1 MKAELEKLVKAER
14 KHKREL
20 AELRAMREKVNRS
33 TAPDQKVLK
42 MIDEEIDKIL
52 KG

>member
-20 AELRAMREKVNRS
+20 AELRAMRAKVERQVQ
-33 TAPDQKVLK
+33 PDKKVLQ
-42 MIDEEIDKIL
+42 MIDEAIAELL
-52 KG
+52 K

>member
-20 AELRAMREKVNRS
+20 AELRAMRNKVAQQVN
-33 TAPDQKVLK
+33 PDQKVLK
-42 MIDEEIDKIL
+42 MIDEAIAELL
-52 KG
+52 K

>member
-20 AELRAMREKVNRS
+20 AELRAMRQKQAQLV
-33 TAPDQKVLK
+33 APDQKVLK
-42 MIDEEIDKIL
+42 MIDEEIDRLQKS
-52 KG
+52 